1 MKGKPTMKIAHVLMA
16 GAVIALMSSTAPV
29 RAADAPAA
37 APKGAPNFAEHKA
50 KMVEKMQSK
59 LDCVKAAN
67 DKEAMGKCFP
77 RWKERGEQMKERH
90 GGMMKDG
97 APPGDGPPQ

>member
-1 MKGKPTMKIAHVLMA
+1 MKIAHVLMA
-16 GAVIALMSSTAPV
+16 GAVIALMSSTTA

-37 APKGAPNFAEHKA
+37 GAPKAEDFAAHKA
-50 KMVEKMQSK
+50 KMVDNMQKK

-67 DKEAMGKCFP
+67 DREAVGNCFP
-77 RWKERGEQMKERH
+77 RWKGRAEHMKEQH

-97 APPGDGPPQ
+97 APPGDGPPK